1 MFTGLITDIGR
12 VRSVAGNGQLRIVIE
27 SPICRQGTA
36 IGVSIAC
43 AGVCLT
49 VVEFT
54 DDWFAC
60 EASAETLSCTT
71 LGHWQPGTAVNLER
85 PLKLGDEL
93 GGHLVLGHV
102 DGVAH
107 VVERQADGSSTRF
120 SFEAPHE
127 LARYIAPKGAVALD
141 GVSLTVNE
149 VDGLRFGVNVIS
161 HTAEQTTFGTVQQG
175 DPINLEVDMLA
186 RYVARLSQI

>member
-12 VRSVAGNGQLRIVIE
+12 VRSVAGNGQLRVVIE
-27 SPICRQGTA
+27 SAICQQGTA
-36 IGVSIAC
+36 IGASIAC

-71 LGHWQPGTAVNLER
+71 LGHWRPGTAVNLER

-107 VVERQADGSSTRF
+107 VVERQTDGSSTRF
-120 SFEAPHE
+120 AFEAPHE

-149 VDGLRFGVNVIS
+149 VDGLRFGVNVIP
-161 HTAEQTTFGTVQQG
+161 HTAEQTTFGAVQQG

-186 RYVARLSQI
+186 RYVARLSQN